1 MDDDLL
7 EDEKLSREFHLNCL
21 LESVREEF
29 DGPIYQSE
37 EDLEAVQNSD
47 APTVAVVAEDQPMIF
62 YVPREE
68 FLKDKDGTKADDLFS
83 QAFLP

>member
-1 MDDDLL
+1 MEDDFI
-7 EDEKLSREFHLNCL
+7 EDEKLSREFHLNYL
-21 LESVREEF
+21 LESLREEF

-37 EDLEAVQNSD
+37 EDLEAIQNSN

-68 FLKDKDGTKADDLFS
+68 FLKNKVGTKADELFP